1 MPKHPDLSAAAE
13 ALPLSIFARLYEA
26 AAAFDGRVI
35 PFHIGDTYLEP
46 PELGRLC
53 AVDYRLAENPKL
65 YVYGAP
71 KGCPDLIDALV
82 DKLRSQ
88 NDMGFVTADNV
99 QVTSGATH
107 ALSCALRAVLDP
119 GDELLLLSPYW
130 PLIRGIA
137 LSVCVRPVD
146 VALPAKKIV
155 DAQNEADPGT
165 AIEAIIERSVTP
177 DTAAIYVSTPRNPD
191 GKVLD
196 HHALRA
202 IAHVAIRHNLWVL
215 SDEVYENFVYDGRV
229 HESIATLPGMAERTL
244 TAFSFS
250 KSFAQAGLRVGYLVG
265 PDPAVLSGR
274 KMANHT
280 IYNVPLAT
288 QQAALAAL
296 EHGAEFLADARHRYQ
311 RARDVAVSRLRM
323 PTRVPDGSAYLFLD
337 LKEHRGGDTLPILE
351 RLAAEGV
358 LLAPGEAFGN
368 DLHGWARLCFT
379 AVPLDV
385 LEEGIDRVNRVL
397 DEASP

>member
-1 MPKHPDLSAAAE
+1 MPKHPDLSAAAD
-13 ALPLSIFARLYEA
+13 ALPLSIFARLYEC
-26 AAAFDGRVI
+26 AAAFCGRVI

-46 PELGRLC
+46 PELGRL
-53 AVDYRLAENPKL
+53 AAIDYRLANNPKL

-71 KGCPDLIDALV
+71 KGCPSLIETLV

-107 ALSCALRAVLDP
+107 ALSCALRAVLNP

-146 VALPAKKIV
+146 VALPATKI
-155 DAQNEADPGT
+155 DAARDTADPS
-165 AIEAIIERSVTP
+165 AALEAIIERSVTP
-177 DTAAIYVSTPRNPD
+177 DTSAIYVSTPRNPD

-196 HHALRA
+196 RHALRA
-202 IAHVAIRHNLWVL
+202 IAHVAMRHNLWVL

-274 KMANHT
+274 KLANHT

-288 QQAALAAL
+288 QQAAHAAL
-296 EHGAEFLADARHRYQ
+296 THGAGFLAEARSRYQ
-311 RARDVAVSRLRM
+311 NARDTAVARLRM
-323 PTRVPDGSAYLFLD
+323 PTRVPEGSAYLFLD
-337 LKEHRGGDTLPILE
+337 LKETGTGDGSLSILE
-351 RLAAEGV
+351 RLAQEGV
-358 LLAPGEAFGN
+358 LLAPGEAFGK

-379 AVPLDV
+379 AVPLEI
-385 LEEGIDRVNRVL
+385 LEEGIDRINRVI
-397 DEASP
+397 ESG